1 MKNDFYYKEEFY
13 SYQKNPKFYVNID
26 IKDELYFQRITLKM
40 AEAPRTPLRNLQP
53 GGEEAL
59 RRTPGGLSMDIV
71 LTPALRP
78 PPPAK

>member
-1 MKNDFYYKEEFY
+1 MKNVFLLMKSFMLT
-13 SYQKNPKFYVNID
+13 KNYIYVNL
-26 IKDELYFQRITLKM
+26 DETKVIISDDNLKM

-53 GGEEAL
+53 GGDDSL